1 MYVYDEARANN
12 WPEND
17 ALVESKIFTIKIT
30 SVKEKFVMKEMN
42 SSQREIIRGN
52 NGILKTTISES
63 YSKGVNDTEREDRSI
78 WERKEDTITEITYV
92 DQLDKMY
99 SPQDECEESKGE
111 IKNPGKIDN
120 VAMSG
125 KRAHQHP
132 FCDIVDN
139 REQRREEL
147 EKMEGDMRKRLDI
160 LECSMPAV
168 MVWNILKMSQGAPVC
183 SIGRILEKQFKHTR
197 ELSCRSTPSCHYD
210 CRVRE
215 VEAERKLALKK
226 TEEARTLWS
235 EKLATLEKRK
245 RELEEARRIQEEQK
259 NAIECLNE
267 EAKALREA
275 IEKRTMEVDESCQY
289 GECGD
294 TQCKQRWLSEIS
306 SVTSIES
313 EDIQCLEK
321 LQQLAEEEVIMK
333 RGITELE
340 RREEAYMRT
349 LQQADEL
356 WSKMEGDGI
365 SMTSALQEQ
374 LDTKIA
380 ANQQLADRV
389 CELEDAL
396 EKCQAKLAACRTEL
410 EKFLSIEKIEATIGR
425 DDDVAQVTDKAVA
438 VRAKVVHRP
447 IGRVDDVATV
457 EDGEVQARVEVAD
470 EEALA
475 KVEVADEEAL
485 ARIALIDADVDV
497 ALVRDDK
504 YVSVKPDL
512 ADLAVDRPADLVRI
526 EDAESIVRPEDIIY
540 EQLEA
545 EKVREYLAK
554 LGSLEE
560 LYKDGEP
567 CAPEFVCNDVV
578 TSPTGMTDEELIALG
593 IDPKKL
599 DEKLTAREEERDRQ
613 FPEKLAKDVVE
624 DIEKKEKKAD
634 EISIEIETRPII
646 KAIEE
651 IAETVDVP
659 VRKIVTR
666 QVIREEVVD
675 DKPVT
680 IPIDVRALEVE
691 KIETD
696 QAIVIQRDT
705 ILSWIDM
712 IDTIRT
718 SAAKHPDCHTVK
730 KDADVLIEQVGAHV
744 GIKPKKVEEEK
755 IIIIT
760 EDKREKVIEENEIK
774 VKERVIIE
782 TKLSDELIVSKDRK
796 IELLTKDESIPS
808 IPSPRPEETSVEVK
822 APTES
827 VAELLSTLTKEE
839 ISVGVEPPTAVSI
852 ENSFQFPTIPVKED
866 LKSVTVPTTEPVP
879 YEIEIEKTEIE
890 EETQVKEIVH
900 TTKEAEVSQVDK
912 VKKSAAFKD
921 LTDKELAIE
930 KVINDKIMNSA
941 EEEKTL
947 IVQKIEK
954 EEEEII
960 PEHVKIDEKKIEDIP
975 IKKAVIEKEEAVA
988 EKVGIDER
996 LSVSEEIDESKYVE
1010 VDQIIPEIV
1019 SPTVDLIK
1027 TEKIERGE
1035 LLIADAEKVPILN
1048 TVSEKITQIEEPP
1061 PSVDAKE
1068 ELLTLNA
1075 MTEEKIEIEEPS
1087 ITDIIQKEIKI
1098 EKVPITDIR
1107 EIIEEKESIKEIVTE
1122 KKMEI
1127 PPVTERIIQE
1137 EIEEV
1142 IPDKKI
1148 EIPLVTERIIQEEI
1162 EEVIPDKKI
1171 EIPLV
1176 TERIIQEEIEKI
1188 IPEKKIEIP
1197 SVTEQIIQEEIKEIP
1212 EKKIEISPVKER
1224 IIQEEIKEIIPEKKI
1239 EIPPVTERII
1249 QKEIEE
1255 IIPEKKI
1262 EIPPVIER
1270 IIQEEIEEI
1279 NKIETIKPPVPK
1291 AEINKGEDKKEIKEM
1306 AKEVTPS
1313 IKLFEEIEKEEILSV
1328 EKEEISA
1335 KIAVST
1341 KQEKKLELVEIEL
1354 KIPIADIKPTEIEVP
1369 VIPINPR
1376 LLTQPYLIIAKIKE
1390 KELSQ
1395 IAPAMKL
1402 PCQPPPTETAELVK
1416 IMQTNVAQTEI
1427 MQTKVVDNEI
1437 VETEIVETEIVETEF
1452 VEITTQTITAAEPPP
1467 MPSIPVISQYLKPA
1481 EIKALSTEIAGG
1493 RPEITGRKMPSHKRL
1508 KDQSTVMTVSAGSQ
1522 TDKTSH
1528 VSHNRVARDERERA
1542 RVTTDELLR
1551 SIKIAAGLARPDAER
1566 EIRTINYGG
1575 RSDEIGKVAC
1585 NCCQCGKISTPP
1597 STKPRLKTRPQTD
1610 AAKTATP
1617 TAVAAAFKRI
1627 FISPK
1632 TDRPIS
1638 YDRLCSDCIA
1648 RIQGRVS
1655 REKYHIEKISRD
1667 QGSCDCASSIDK
1679 SCRRAVP
1686 RRREIEKKDQGCLA
1700 KMPKR
1705 KTNLVEQKRKDDLR
1719 SILEDPEKI
1728 DVEPLSPSCICYKS
1742 GKTSVQPI
1750 RKGNC
1755 YCGD

>member
-1 MYVYDEARANN
+1 
-12 WPEND
+12 
-17 ALVESKIFTIKIT
+17 
-30 SVKEKFVMKEMN
+30 MKEMN
-42 SSQREIIRGN
+42 SSQREIVREN
-52 NGILKTTISES
+52 NGILKTTTSES
-63 YSKGVNDTEREDRSI
+63 YSKRVNDTEREDRSI
-78 WERKEDTITEITYV
+78 WEHKEDTITEITSV

-99 SPQDECEESKGE
+99 SPRNECEESKRE

-120 VAMSG
+120 VAVSG
-125 KRAHQHP
+125 KRMRQRP

-147 EKMEGDMRKRLDI
+147 EKMEGDLQKRLDI

-259 NAIECLNE
+259 NAIGRLNE

-275 IEKRTMEVDESCQY
+275 IEKKTMEVNTDESCQY

-294 TQCKQRWLSEIS
+294 IQCKQRWLSEVS

-321 LQQLAEEEVIMK
+321 LQQLAEEEVIIK

-410 EKFLSIEKIEATIGR
+410 EKFLSIEKIETTIGR
-425 DDDVAQVTDKAVA
+425 DDDVAQVTDRAVA

-457 EDGEVQARVEVAD
+457 EDGEVLARVEVADEEALARVEVAD

-475 KVEVADEEAL
+475 KVEIVDEEGLARVEVADEEALAKVEAVDEEALVKVEAVDKEALAKIEAVDEKALTIVEVMDEETL

-512 ADLAVDRPADLVRI
+512 ADLAIDRPADLVQI
-526 EDAESIVRPEDIIY
+526 EDAESIVRPEDITY

-593 IDPKKL
+593 MDPKKL
-599 DEKLTAREEERDRQ
+599 DEKLIAREEERDRQ
-613 FPEKLAKDVVE
+613 FPEELAKDVVE

-634 EISIEIETRPII
+634 EISVEIETRPVI
-646 KAIEE
+646 KAKEE
-651 IAETVDVP
+651 IAEAIDVP

-774 VKERVIIE
+774 IKERVIIK
-782 TKLSDELIVSKDRK
+782 TKLPDELIVPKDRK
-796 IELLTKDESIPS
+796 MEPLTKDESIPS

-827 VAELLSTLTKEE
+827 VAELLPILTKEK
-839 ISVGVEPPTAVSI
+839 ISVGVEPPPAVSI
-852 ENSFQFPTIPVKED
+852 ENSFQSPTIPVKED

-879 YEIEIEKTEIE
+879 YKIEIEKTEIE
-890 EETQVKEIVH
+890 EETQ
-900 TTKEAEVSQVDK
+900 
-912 VKKSAAFKD
+912 D

-930 KVINDKIMNSA
+930 KVIKDKIMDSA

-947 IVQKIEK
+947 IDQKIEK

-960 PEHVKIDEKKIEDIP
+960 PEHVKIDEKKIEDVP
-975 IKKAVIEKEEAVA
+975 IKEAVIEKEEAVA
-988 EKVGIDER
+988 EKVRVDER
-996 LSVSEEIDESKYVE
+996 LPVSEEIDESKYVE
-1010 VDQIIPEIV
+1010 VDEIIPEIV

-1027 TEKIERGE
+1027 IEKIERGE
-1035 LLIADAEKVPILN
+1035 LLIADAEEVPTSDII
-1048 TVSEKITQIEEPP
+1048 SEKITVEEPP

-1068 ELLTLNA
+1068 ELLILDA
-1075 MTEEKIEIEEPS
+1075 ITEEKVKIEEPS

-1098 EKVPITDIR
+1098 EEEPITDIR
-1107 EIIEEKESIKEIVTE
+1107 EIIEEKKPIEEIITE
-1122 KKMEI
+1122 KKIEI

-1142 IPDKKI
+1142 IPEKKI
-1148 EIPLVTERIIQEEI
+1148 EIPPVTGRIIQEEI
-1162 EEVIPDKKI
+1162 ED
-1171 EIPLV
+1171 
-1176 TERIIQEEIEKI
+1176 
-1188 IPEKKIEIP
+1188 
-1197 SVTEQIIQEEIKEIP
+1197 
-1212 EKKIEISPVKER
+1212 
-1224 IIQEEIKEIIPEKKI
+1224 IIPEKKI

-1249 QKEIEE
+1249 QEEIED

-1262 EIPPVIER
+1262 EIPPVTER
-1270 IIQEEIEEI
+1270 IIQEKIEEI
-1279 NKIETIKPPVPK
+1279 KEIETTKPPVPE
-1291 AEINKGEDKKEIKEM
+1291 AEIKKEEDKKEIKEM
-1306 AKEVTPS
+1306 PKEVTPPF
-1313 IKLFEEIEKEEILSV
+1313 KLFEEIEKEEIPSV
-1328 EKEEISA
+1328 EKKEISA

-1354 KIPIADIKPTEIEVP
+1354 KIPIADIKPAEIEVP
-1369 VIPINPR
+1369 VIPIDPR

-1402 PCQPPPTETAELVK
+1402 PCAECCLQPPPAETAELVK

-1427 MQTKVVDNEI
+1427 VQTKVVDNEI
-1437 VETEIVETEIVETEF
+1437 IETEIVETEVVETEF
-1452 VEITTQTITAAEPPP
+1452 VEITTQTISAAEPPR
-1467 MPSIPVISQYLKPA
+1467 MPSIPVISEYLKPA
-1481 EIKALSTEIAGG
+1481 EIKAPSTEIAGD

-1508 KDQSTVMTVSAGSQ
+1508 KDQSTVTTVSAGAQ

-1528 VSHNRVARDERERA
+1528 VSHDRVVRDERERA

-1575 RSDEIGKVAC
+1575 RSDEMGKVAC

-1597 STKPRLKTRPQTD
+1597 STRPRLKARPQTD
-1610 AAKTATP
+1610 AAKTAMP
-1617 TAVAAAFKRI
+1617 PAVAAAFNRI
-1627 FISPK
+1627 FIPPK
-1632 TDRPIS
+1632 IDRPIS
-1638 YDRLCSDCIA
+1638 YDRLCPDCIA
-1648 RIQGRVS
+1648 RIQGRMS

-1667 QGSCDCASSIDK
+1667 QGSCGCASSIDK
-1679 SCRRAVP
+1679 SCRAVP
-1686 RRREIEKKDQGCLA
+1686 RKREIEKKDQGCLA

-1705 KTNLVEQKRKDDLR
+1705 KTNLVEHKRKDDLQ
-1719 SILEDPEKI
+1719 SILEAPEKI